1 MLTQRLQAAFENG
14 VFGIKIEA
22 ANLAH

>member
-1 MLTQRLQAAFENG
+1 MLTQRLQAAFANW
-14 VFGIKIEA
+14 VFGINIEF